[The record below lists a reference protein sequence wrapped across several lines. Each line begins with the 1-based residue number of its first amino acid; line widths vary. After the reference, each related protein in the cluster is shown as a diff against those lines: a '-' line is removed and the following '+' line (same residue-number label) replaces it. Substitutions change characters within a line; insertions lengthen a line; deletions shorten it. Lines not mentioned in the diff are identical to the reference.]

1 MYYMM
6 VKAAGGVISEKRFSG
21 EDDLTPNE
29 HQVLWHFFNLM
40 LDNDQ
45 SLDMEDIKD
54 FSDYQLWEMSKH
66 MPIDLM
72 AKKFYDTTPE
82 QLQERLQ
89 KFAVTLSALQVLH
102 PTLVKQFSGETQ
114 SVKKPVK
121 AKEKF

>member
-1 MYYMM
+1 
-6 VKAAGGVISEKRFSG
+6 
-21 EDDLTPNE
+21 
-29 HQVLWHFFNLM
+29 M